1 MSVSQSGTCIEG
13 CINEGCTLMTYVNTL
28 AADLR
33 IYHTWRLG
41 KNQGYFSWRTNH
53 IAPQSIVL
61 ES

>member
-41 KNQGYFSWRTNH
+41 KNQGYFS
-53 IAPQSIVL
+53 
-61 ES
+61 